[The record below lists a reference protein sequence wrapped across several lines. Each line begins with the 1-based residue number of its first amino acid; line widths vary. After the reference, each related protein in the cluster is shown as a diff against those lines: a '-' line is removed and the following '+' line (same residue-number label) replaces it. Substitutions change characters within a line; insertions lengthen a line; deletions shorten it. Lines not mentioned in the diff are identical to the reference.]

1 MSSSAKQK
9 RGLWIAVE
17 AFFSLV
23 GLAAAPVA
31 ALAVCVL
38 LGWVSLRVTGQLLDW
53 DTQLYSLI
61 NGWSRP
67 EVTGIVLLLLNDPG
81 IDYVAIII
89 PTLLYVWFR
98 RRRQIPWA
106 VIAVLITLVM
116 GSMTFTY
123 TQLFGLWERPFVSL
137 TSAII
142 DPQWRQVW
150 LLFATFPSGHLRET
164 VGLSVVLAY
173 FWPAARW
180 PVFGYAF
187 LIAFTRLYLGAHFP
201 TDVAAGGFIGVM
213 DGAVAVFTVNRL
225 DWFLRLGGSASWIR
239 SAYSYVFVP
248 RTPGEWSQDPL
259 PARCIRLIFF
269 LGALAGGAWAGGWA
283 INFQGLRIVYDLMR
297 NFDNS
302 VTQPLLI
309 RFDPAW
315 AETLYRGLGNGQI
328 VYPVLGALTLLAAAR
343 RGWRELGRGVMV
355 VGLSVLLAYL
365 AVRLLAARFDRPL
378 PFGQLQN
385 SLPQE
390 WRLPWASLTAFP
402 QRHMLLVAALAA
414 ALAHFARPAL
424 PLAYA
429 YMLAVAAM
437 LLYFGAAWPT
447 DILISMLI
455 GQGMARYAIFVSQNL
470 GLEPREPRP
479 GAIETVSPA
488 PETVPVEGGV
498 GLSQLDGGCPSEELP
513 LVPNE

>member
-1 MSSSAKQK
+1 MSDNAKEK
-9 RGLWIAVE
+9 RGIWIAVE

-31 ALAVCVL
+31 TLALCTL
-38 LGWVSLRVTGQLLDW
+38 LGWSSLQVTGQLLDW

-67 EVTGIVLLLLNDPG
+67 EVTGIILLLLNDPG
-81 IDYVAIII
+81 IDYVAIIV

-98 RRRQIPWA
+98 RRRLIPWA
-106 VIAVLITLVM
+106 IIAVLIALVL
-116 GSMTFTY
+116 GSMTIPY
-123 TQLFGLWERPFVSL
+123 THQFGLRERPFVSIA
-137 TSAII
+137 SAII

-150 LLFATFPSGHLRET
+150 LLFPTFPSGHLRET

-180 PVFGYAF
+180 PVLAYAL

-201 TDVAAGGFIGVM
+201 TDVLAGGLIGVM
-213 DGAVAVFTVNRL
+213 DGGVAVFTVNRL
-225 DWFLRLGGSASWIR
+225 DWFMRLGGSIRWIK

-248 RTPGEWSQDPL
+248 RTPGKWSQDPL
-259 PARCIRLIFF
+259 PARLIRLILF

-283 INFQGLRIVYDLMR
+283 INFQGLRIVHDLMR

-315 AETLYRGLGNGQI
+315 AETLYRVFGDGQI
-328 VYPVLGALTLLAAAR
+328 VYPVLCALTLVAAAS
-343 RGWRELGRGVMV
+343 RGWKELGRGVLV
-355 VGLSVLLAYL
+355 LGISVLLAYL
-365 AVRLLAARFDRPL
+365 AVWLLAARFDRPL
-378 PFGQLQN
+378 PFSQLQN

-390 WRLPWASLTAFP
+390 WRLPWASLAAYP
-402 QRHMLLVAALAA
+402 QRHILMVAVLAA
-414 ALAHFARPAL
+414 ALSHFARPAM
-424 PLAYA
+424 PLAYG
-429 YMLAVAAM
+429 YMLAVGGT

-447 DILISMLI
+447 DILMSMLA
-455 GQGMARYAIFVSQNL
+455 GQGMARFAIFVSQNL
-470 GLEPREPRP
+470 GLASTEPRRKTAEPIP
-479 GAIETVSPA
+479 PA
-488 PETVPVEGGV
+488 PEAEPVGGV
-498 GLSQLDGGCPSEELP
+498 ARGQLPGGCPDEESAGSGQG
-513 LVPNE
+513 